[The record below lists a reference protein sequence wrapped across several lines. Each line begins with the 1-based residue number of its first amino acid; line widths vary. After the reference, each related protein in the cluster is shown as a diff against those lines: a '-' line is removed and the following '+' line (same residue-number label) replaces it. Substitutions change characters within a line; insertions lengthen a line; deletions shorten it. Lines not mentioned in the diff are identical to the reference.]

1 MKHLKSKDLRCEAQG
16 MESPCKEMVQ
26 ISMVKNLN
34 EGFKMTNFKFQEID
48 KSKETISY
56 KLSRSKMY
64 QGKGEYAA
72 IPREVLW
79 GEPVDTKPEDVEME
93 ILKYRQRHKEEVRDP
108 HPDIKKE
115 EPIAV
120 LW

>member
-1 MKHLKSKDLRCEAQG
+1 MKHLNSKDLRCEAQG
-16 MESPCKEMVQ
+16 MESPCKEMIQ
-26 ISMVKNLN
+26 ISNNLSIKEENTMNKVK
-34 EGFKMTNFKFQEID
+34 KQ
-48 KSKETISY
+48 TIEKKPNSIRY
-56 KLSRSKMY
+56 RLSISKMY